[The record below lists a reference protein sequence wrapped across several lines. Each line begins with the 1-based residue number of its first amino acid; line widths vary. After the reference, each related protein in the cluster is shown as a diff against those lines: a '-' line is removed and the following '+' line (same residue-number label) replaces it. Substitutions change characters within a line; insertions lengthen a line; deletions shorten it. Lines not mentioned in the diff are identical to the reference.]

1 MKLPKDIR
9 DKIID
14 AFGIKNLTIAALGGI
29 SSGTLV
35 FVMLLALLDADGGQH
50 E

>member
-14 AFGIKNLTIAALGGI
+14 AFGIKNLTIASLGGFTAG
-29 SSGTLV
+29 SFV
-35 FVMLLALLDADGGQH
+35 FVVLLALLDTEGGSH

>member
-14 AFGIKNLTIAALGGI
+14 AFGIKNLTIASFGGLTAG
-29 SSGTLV
+29 SFV
-35 FVMLLALLDADGGQH
+35 FVVLLALLDEKGGSH